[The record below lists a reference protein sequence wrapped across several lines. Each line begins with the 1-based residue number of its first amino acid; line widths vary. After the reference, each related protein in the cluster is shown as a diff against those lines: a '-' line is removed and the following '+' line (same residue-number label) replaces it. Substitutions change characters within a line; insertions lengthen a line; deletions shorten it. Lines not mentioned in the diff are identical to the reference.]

1 MKRRNFL
8 KSGLVAGMTPLFVKG
23 YSMNQLGATMIPAST
38 CNFDDRI
45 LVIVYLAGA
54 NDVINMA
61 VPINDS
67 SGNSQVAA
75 YEQERP
81 LIHLEQ
87 NVLTRLDSTAGGSK
101 QLGLHPSLVGTN
113 SIKSMYDAGKVS
125 LIQRVSYPTPNRSHF
140 ASEDI
145 MLRGIDGTVSNSS
158 QDEGWLGRWL
168 MDRYPTYTGLP
179 FGAEQDPLGII
190 VGGSPGTGFHTQ
202 AEHSVEINLSGQDPS
217 GFYNVISSLS
227 GEPIYQLPNS
237 EHGRTLDYISKVEQS
252 TQVYSNR
259 ISTVFNAGT
268 NNPAAGYPNSSFG
281 NQLKTIARFIS
292 GGSRTKVYMAR
303 KGGWDNHVA
312 INVPGNTATGTHAT
326 LLKDMNDSIAAFHK
340 DLELTSNSSKVLTVV
355 FSEFGRKIIE
365 NGSVGTDHGTMSSMW
380 LIGDQSIGGI
390 FGDNIDI
397 ANKDAQGA
405 PNANQL
411 QYDYRR
417 VFGSILQDWMGA
429 SNAAINEVFPG
440 VTPNFNP
447 IKSGETV
454 DPSCY
459 FVPTEPVD
467 MFVRGKVFL
476 GGFLNT
482 ATGLMDTSLANN
494 GLIAYKQPYGNTK
507 YSYYGDE
514 SVTVFP
520 ANTVDWV
527 MLEIVNSNNLVVG
540 RQAVL
545 LRNDGRLMNLNGGLQ
560 IALNGLYPEPFKIS
574 ILHRNHIGVMVKNT
588 IDAIDG
594 ASPYINL
601 TTGVGTVDGDAQLK
615 NYNGVYAMYP
625 GDSDQN
631 GLINTADYSFWRR
644 SSTNSTP
651 GYGAA
656 DFNGDGV
663 TDNADYDQWKGNRS
677 KIGNPDLYS
686 ILKR

>member
-8 KSGLVAGMTPLFVKG
+8 KGGLAAGLAPVFVNG
-23 YSMNQLGATMIPAST
+23 YSMNSLGATLAPAGT
-38 CNFDDRI
+38 CTFDDRI

-61 VPINDS
+61 VPLNHY
-67 SGNSQVAA
+67 GA
-75 YEQERP
+75 YTTERP

-87 NVLTRLDSTAGGSK
+87 NVLTTLDATAGASK
-101 QLGLHPSLVGTN
+101 QLGLHPSLVGIN
-113 SIKSMYDAGKVS
+113 GANGIKNMYDAGKVTMM
-125 LIQRVSYPTPNRSHF
+125 QRVSYPTPNRSHF

-145 MLRGIDGTVSNSS
+145 MLRGIDGSVSNSS
-158 QDEGWLGRWL
+158 QDDGWMGRWL
-168 MDRYPTYTGLP
+168 TDRYPTYTGLP
-179 FGAEQDPLGII
+179 FGVEQDPLGIV
-190 VGGSPGTGFHTQ
+190 VGGAPGTGFHTQ
-202 AEHSVEINLSGQDPS
+202 AQHSVEINLTGQDPS

-237 EHGRTLDYISKVEQS
+237 EHGRTLEYIAGVEQS
-252 TQVYSNR
+252 TQVYSQR
-259 ISTVFNAGT
+259 ISSVFNAGT
-268 NNPAAGYPNSSFG
+268 NDPAAGYPNTSFG
-281 NQLKTIARFIS
+281 NQLKTISRFIS

-312 INVPGNTATGTHAT
+312 LAVPGATETGTHAT
-326 LLKDMNDSIAAFHK
+326 LLKDMSDSIGAFQK
-340 DLELTSNSSKVLTVV
+340 DLELQGNSGKVMTVV

-365 NGSVGTDHGTMSSMW
+365 NGSVGTDHGTMSTMF
-380 LIGDQSIGGI
+380 IVGDNSRGGI
-390 FGDNIDI
+390 FGNNIDI
-397 ANKDAQGA
+397 TNKDAQGA

-429 SNAAINEVFPG
+429 SDAAISKVFPG
-440 VTPNFNP
+440 VVANFNP
-447 IKSGETV
+447 LKANMEV
-454 DPSCY
+454 DPTCY

-467 MFVRGKVFL
+467 MFVRGKVYL
-476 GGFLNT
+476 GGFMNAAGTMSTDLVT
-482 ATGLMDTSLANN
+482 N
-494 GLIAYKQPYGNTK
+494 GLISYKQPYGNTK
-507 YSYYGDE
+507 FSYYGEE
-514 SVTVFP
+514 SVTSFP

-527 MLEIVNSNNLVVG
+527 LLEVINSNDLVVD

-545 LRNDGRLMNLNGGLQ
+545 LRNDGRLMNLNGSLQ
-560 IALNGLYPEPFKIS
+560 IALNGLYPEPFRIAV
-574 ILHRNHIGVMVKNT
+574 LHRNHIGVKVLNT

-601 TTGVGTVDGDAQLK
+601 TTGVGTVEGVAQLK
-615 NYNGVYAMYP
+615 NYGGRFAMFP

-644 SSTNSTP
+644 SSANATP
-651 GYGAA
+651 SYGLA
-656 DFNGDGV
+656 DYNGDGIAD
-663 TDNADYDQWKGNRS
+663 TADYDLWKGNRS
-677 KIGNPDLYS
+677 KIANPDLYS

>member
-67 SGNSQVAA
+67 NGNNQIST
-75 YEQERP
+75 YEAERP

-87 NVLTRLDSTAGGSK
+87 NVLTTLDTTAGANK
-101 QLGLHPSLVGTN
+101 RLGLHPSLVGTN
-113 SIKSMYDAGKVS
+113 SIKNLYDAGKVS
-125 LIQRVSYPTPNRSHF
+125 VIQRVSYPSPNRSHF

-179 FGAEQDPLGII
+179 FGVEQDPLGII
-190 VGGSPGTGFHTQ
+190 VGGSPGTGFHTA

-259 ISTVFNAGT
+259 ISTVFNQGS
-268 NNPAAGYPNSSFG
+268 NDPAAGYPNSSFG

-312 INVPGNTATGTHAT
+312 INVPGATDTGTHAN
-326 LLKDMNDSIAAFHK
+326 LLKDMNDSLAAFQK
-340 DLELTSNSSKVLTVV
+340 DLGSNSGKVMTVV

-365 NGSVGTDHGTMSSMW
+365 NGSVGTDHGTMSTMF
-380 LIGDQSIGGI
+380 LIGDHSVGGI
-390 FGDNIDI
+390 FGRNIDL
-397 ANKDAQGA
+397 ANKDGQGA
-405 PNANQL
+405 PAAGQL
-411 QYDYRR
+411 EYDYRR

-429 SNAAINEVFPG
+429 SSAAINEVFPG
-440 VTPNFNP
+440 VAPNFNP
-447 IKSGETV
+447 IKSAQAV

-459 FVPTEPVD
+459 FEPTEPVN
-467 MFVRGKVFL
+467 MTIRGKVYL
-476 GGFLNT
+476 GGFLDG
-482 ATGLMDTSLANN
+482 ATGLMDTSLVSN
-494 GLIAYKQPYGNTK
+494 GLISYKQPYGNTK

-514 SVTVFP
+514 SVTSFP

-527 MLEIVNSNNLVVG
+527 MLEVINSNNLVVD

-545 LRNDGRLMNLNGGLQ
+545 LRNDGRLMNLNGGLM
-560 IALNGLYPEPFKIS
+560 INLAGLYPEPFKIS
-574 ILHRNHIGVMVKNT
+574 ILHRNHIGVVVKND

-594 ASPYINL
+594 ANPYINL
-601 TTGVGTVDGDAQLK
+601 TTGVGTVGGTAQLK
-615 NYNGVYAMYP
+615 NYSGKYAMFP

-631 GLINTADYSFWRR
+631 GLINTADYSFWKR
-644 SSTNSTP
+644 SSANSTP
-651 GYGAA
+651 GYGSG
-656 DFNGDGV
+656 DYNGDGV
-663 TDNADYDQWKGNRS
+663 VNNADYDHWKGNRS